1 MMLESK
7 SVLVFAAS
15 GAIGSGVARAC
26 AREGAHVWLSGRN
39 ASTLEALASST
50 EADGVKATPDVVDA
64 LDQAAVETYVNRVVE
79 TVGGID
85 AVFNAIGLS
94 PAELGYPAPSTT
106 QDLEMFLEPARVIV
120 GSTFVTARVAAVPM
134 MRRGHGSIVT
144 LCATLSGIAAP
155 YMAGISA
162 ACGRVRPCGRQGQLR
177 AGQRDVRD
185 AHHQG
190 DQRRT
195 GPPPGDKPDEMQL
208 PSTALG
214 HPITVAEVA
223 GHRRFPRLRRVER
236 DDRPGRHRRRR
247 RPWFDAAFLADTGE
261 GREGQPV
268 AGRRGRPESA
278 SASPSANARAVDPSS
293 SP

>member
-1 MMLESK
+1 LE
-7 SVLVFAAS
+7 
-15 GAIGSGVARAC
+15 
-26 AREGAHVWLSGRN
+26 
-39 ASTLEALASST
+39 
-50 EADGVKATPDVVDA
+50 A

-85 AVFNAIGLS
+85 AVFNAIGLP

-120 GSTFVTARVAAVPM
+120 GSTFVTARAAAVPM
-134 MRRGHGSIVT
+134 MRQGHGPIVT
-144 LCATLSGIAAP
+144 LSATLSGIAAP

-162 ACGRVRPCGRQGQLR
+162 ACGAIEAMTRSLAGEFGPAGVRVNCVRGSAMSETRTIR
-177 AGQRDVRD
+177 ETSAGQARL
-185 AHHQG
+185 QG
-190 DQRRT
+190 IE
-195 GPPPGDKPDEMQL
+195 PDEMQL

-247 RPWFDAAFLADTGE
+247 RRGLTRPSWRTR
-261 GREGQPV
+261 GR
-268 AGRRGRPESA
+268 AGRVNP
-278 SASPSANARAVDPSS
+278 
-293 SP
+293 

>member
-39 ASTLEALASST
+39 ASILEALASST

-85 AVFNAIGLS
+85 AVFTAIRLP

-106 QDLEMFLEPARVIV
+106 QDLEMFLEPARHCRFDVRHRA
-120 GSTFVTARVAAVPM
+120 GCRRADDAPGARFDRVALRHVERHSRALHGRHQRGV
-134 MRRGHGSIVT
+134 RGHRCHD
-144 LCATLSGIAAP
+144 LF
-155 YMAGISA
+155 AG
-162 ACGRVRPCGRQGQLR
+162 GRVRPCGRQGQLR
-177 AGQRDVRD
+177 AGQRDARD
-185 AHHQG
+185 THHQG

-236 DDRPGRHRRRR
+236 DDRPGRHRCRRR
-247 RPWFDAAFLADTGE
+247 RGLTRPSWRT
-261 GREGQPV
+261 RWR
-268 AGRRGRPESA
+268 AGRVNP
-278 SASPSANARAVDPSS
+278 
-293 SP
+293 